1 MTLTNQEEDEV
12 RKKVIAQFGEECVK
26 QMDFFYMEL
35 NDIRMSCRD
44 SYDFLEKVKAKYPD
58 DRTDLLLAA
67 ILYGMKQGELGY
79 QYHLQQLG
87 KDPKTGKAL
96 PAFGSAS

>member
-26 QMDFFYMEL
+26 QMDIFYMEL

-58 DRTDLLLAA
+58 HNSDLLLAA

-79 QYHLQQLG
+79 QYHLRQIG
-87 KDPKTGKAL
+87 KDPNTGKPL
-96 PAFGSAS
+96 PVFGSAS